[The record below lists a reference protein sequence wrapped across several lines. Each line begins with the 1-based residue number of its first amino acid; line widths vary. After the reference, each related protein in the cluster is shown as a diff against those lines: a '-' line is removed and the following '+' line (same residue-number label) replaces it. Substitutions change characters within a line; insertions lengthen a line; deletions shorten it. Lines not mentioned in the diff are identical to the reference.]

1 MGEKEKWVKW
11 KKVTEQYIKF
21 DLTCVHVCICIG
33 KYMKHAYQTTINK
46 YLWIGLEIE
55 FEFMQCGLTLSN

>member
-1 MGEKEKWVKW
+1 M
-11 KKVTEQYIKF
+11 KVTEQYIKF
-21 DLTCVHVCICIG
+21 DFTCVHVCICIG

-55 FEFMQCGLTLSN
+55 FEFMQCGLTLLN